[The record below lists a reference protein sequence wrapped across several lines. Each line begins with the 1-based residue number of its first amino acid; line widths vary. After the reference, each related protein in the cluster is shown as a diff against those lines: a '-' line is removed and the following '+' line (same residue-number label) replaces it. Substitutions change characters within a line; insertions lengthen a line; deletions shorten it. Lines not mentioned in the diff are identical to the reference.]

1 MKKLALSVLIS
12 SLLATNAFANDNTE
26 VASSSDHLGATV
38 QSEQTGNNQQLTEA
52 ELAEMQKKL
61 NNPLADLWLLFT
73 QNDYTSFKAADGN
86 DYTMNSFKFQ
96 PVMSFDMTENY
107 NLILRPTLQHSSIE
121 APGMDRES
129 GLGDSGVLA
138 ALGPKTDING
148 WIIGGGVTSMF
159 PTAKEESMTLMG
171 ADQTAVGPALIALN
185 IGEVNTYGAVIQHF
199 SGIGSSNNVDEHGK
213 EEDINLTDIQYVYRH
228 KIGPATQ
235 IGFAPNIQVDWN
247 KEGSDRFSIPVGI
260 GIDTITKIGKLPVR
274 LGIEAYHY
282 IEQNDQFGP
291 DYGIR
296 IFAIP
301 VVPKLF

>member
-129 GLGDSGVLA
+129 GLGT
-138 ALGPKTDING
+138 P
-148 WIIGGGVTSMF
+148 
-159 PTAKEESMTLMG
+159 EC
-171 ADQTAVGPALIALN
+171 
-185 IGEVNTYGAVIQHF
+185 
-199 SGIGSSNNVDEHGK
+199 
-213 EEDINLTDIQYVYRH
+213 
-228 KIGPATQ
+228 
-235 IGFAPNIQVDWN
+235 
-247 KEGSDRFSIPVGI
+247 
-260 GIDTITKIGKLPVR
+260 
-274 LGIEAYHY
+274 
-282 IEQNDQFGP
+282 
-291 DYGIR
+291 
-296 IFAIP
+296 
-301 VVPKLF
+301 